1 MCGQHGARRED
12 ALGKRKRP
20 GLSSQHAV
28 AEKSHADRQTIRAA
42 ARVMM
47 AKAASAPAARAAF
60 RFPKI
65 SAYAA
70 LTASLDAA
78 AIKTAA
84 AAATG
89 AKACTL
95 PWTKLS
101 TNGSI
106 SVTPTIA
113 ESANKPAFPNCA
125 FAQCVTNETT
135 TNAAAKSSAV
145 EISNGF
151 SAVSGTD
158 AVCSL
163 RLPVRRSSKAA
174 AHPSAQSTSSGTT
187 TA

>member
-1 MCGQHGARRED
+1 MCGQHGPRRED
-12 ALGKRKRP
+12 AFRKRKRP
-20 GLSSQHAV
+20 GLARQHAV

-42 ARVMM
+42 ARVKI
-47 AKAASAPAARAAF
+47 ANAPSAAAARAAF
-60 RFPKI
+60 RLPKI

-70 LTASLDAA
+70 LTASFEAA
-78 AIKTAA
+78 AIRTAA

-89 AKACTL
+89 VKACAL
-95 PWTKLS
+95 PWARLS

-106 SVTPTIA
+106 SVIPTIA

-158 AVCSL
+158 ADCPFRLSL
-163 RLPVRRSSKAA
+163 R
-174 AHPSAQSTSSGTT
+174 
-187 TA
+187 